1 MIRNQAGK
9 TRTRRLPG
17 DQSQTVPQAS
27 ETLLKAILDSLP
39 AHIAV
44 LSNDGRIAAV
54 NEPWLRF
61 AQNNG
66 APDAGKIGVG
76 ANYLDVCKSA
86 CDEENPHALAAVAGL
101 KSVIEGKQPR
111 FSMEY
116 PCDAPACPRWFSMEV
131 LHPVGNTGGAIVS
144 HTEITAHKMAQQLLA
159 WEKSALEL
167 IVSAKS
173 LHEVLD
179 QLMLGLEAQ
188 TPGALCSVLLLDED
202 GVHLK
207 HGGAPSLP
215 ESYNRAIHG
224 TAIGPAVGS
233 CGTAAFENRQVIVSD
248 IAKDPLWAAYREI
261 ALGHE
266 LRACW
271 STPIRSG
278 SGRIFGTFA
287 IYYREP
293 RHPSAFE
300 MEMIERATHVV
311 SIAIERATAAENLRK
326 FHAEL
331 EQRVA
336 DRTRELWE
344 KNTIMEEDLEMARE
358 LQMAFLPSSFPT
370 LPRGSAPAASDVR
383 FCSIFHPTASVS
395 GDFYNVVRISDSAV
409 GIFICDVMG
418 HGVRA
423 ALVTAMMR
431 ALEEQLSE
439 AASDPGALLT
449 RMNQSL
455 RDILRH
461 LGTTLFTTAC
471 YLTVDVETGRL
482 AYANAGHPSPLL
494 VRHATRE
501 VEAINGHFKS
511 GPALGLLDHIRYQTN
526 NLTVAEGDCILAF
539 TDGLFEVENPQCE
552 SFTEKRLRESI
563 HRRAA
568 LPLDIL
574 IDHLSREIVGFAG
587 GRPFSDDVCIVGM
600 EVARVRTRSAG
611 VA

>member
-1 MIRNQAGK
+1 MASVS
-9 TRTRRLPG
+9 
-17 DQSQTVPQAS
+17 SQPAPAENEQTNAAS
-27 ETLLKAILDSLP
+27 ETLLAAILNSLP

-44 LSNDGRIAAV
+44 LSDDGQIVAV

-66 APDAGKIGVG
+66 APDAKKIGVG
-76 ANYLDVCKSA
+76 ANYFDVCKSA
-86 CDEENPHALAAVAGL
+86 CQEENPHAVAAIAGL
-101 KSVIEGKQPR
+101 KSVLDGKQTR
-111 FSMEY
+111 YSMEY
-116 PCDAPACPRWFSMEV
+116 PCDAPGCPRWFRMEV
-131 LHPVGNTGGAIVS
+131 LQPVENAGGAIVA
-144 HTEITAHKMAQQLLA
+144 HTEITGHKMDQQLLA

-167 IVSAKS
+167 IVGAKS

-179 QLMLGLEAQ
+179 QLMLDLEARN
-188 TPGALCSVLLLDED
+188 PGALCSVLLLDED
-202 GVHLK
+202 GVHLR

-215 ESYNRAIHG
+215 ENYNRLIHG
-224 TAIGPAVGS
+224 IAIGPAVGS
-233 CGTAAFENRQVIVSD
+233 CGTAAFEKRQVIVSD
-248 IAKDPLWAAYREI
+248 IATDPLWAAFREI
-261 ALGHE
+261 ALGQG

-271 STPIRSG
+271 STPILSG
-278 SGRIFGTFA
+278 SGKILGTFA
-287 IYYREP
+287 VYYRET

-300 MEMIERATHVV
+300 MEMIGRATHVV

-326 FHAEL
+326 FQAEL

-370 LPRGSAPAASDVR
+370 LPRGSAPSASDVR

-395 GDFYNVVRISDSAV
+395 GDFYNVVRLSDSAV

-439 AASDPGALLT
+439 AAADPGALLT

-482 AYANAGHPSPLL
+482 SYANAGHPSPLI
-494 VRHATRE
+494 VRHASRE

-511 GPALGLLDHIRYQTN
+511 GPALGLFDHIRYQTHK
-526 NLTVAEGDCILAF
+526 LTVAEGDRILAF
-539 TDGLFEVENPQCE
+539 TDGLFEVENLQSQ

-563 HRRAA
+563 QQRAA
-568 LPLDIL
+568 FPLDKL
-574 IDHLSREIVGFAG
+574 IENLSREIVGFAG
-587 GRPFSDDVCIVGM
+587 GRAFSDDVCIVGM
-600 EVARVRTRSAG
+600 EVARVGTHAAG